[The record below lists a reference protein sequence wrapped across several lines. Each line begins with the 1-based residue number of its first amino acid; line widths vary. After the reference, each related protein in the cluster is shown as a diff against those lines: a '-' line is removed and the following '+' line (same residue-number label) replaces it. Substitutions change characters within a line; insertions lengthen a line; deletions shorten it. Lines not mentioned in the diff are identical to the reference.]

1 MGARIAALF
10 ASVGVPVYLLDITEE
25 LARAAI
31 ARTQAGDL
39 VTAGSFADGIPLLR
53 GYDWVL
59 EAVVEELE
67 AKREL
72 WRRVSPC
79 ISPDA
84 IASTNTSGL
93 SIAAIANGMAPEFQ
107 RQFLGVH
114 FFNPPANLHLVEI
127 VRSPQTRPDIAAA
140 AIRFVSER
148 LAKGVIEARDTPNFI
163 ANRIGAF
170 FSASAQSLAIEG
182 NWTIE
187 EVDHMTGPLIGMP
200 RTGTYRLMD
209 VIGLDVWARV
219 LESLELPLQPYY
231 REMLCRGWLG
241 VKTGGGF
248 YRKSP
253 ANRIEALDLQ
263 TLQYRP
269 AAIAPLQSDSL
280 PPLPKRLHSLL
291 RDPDPTA
298 AFLNPLL
305 SRLIAYAHE
314 VAPLIANSPSDIDL
328 AMRWGY
334 GWSLGPFEIEAAI
347 R

>member
-1 MGARIAALF
+1 ML
-10 ASVGVPVYLLDITEE
+10 P
-25 LARAAI
+25 
-31 ARTQAGDL
+31 
-39 VTAGSFADGIPLLR
+39 
-53 GYDWVL
+53 
-59 EAVVEELE
+59 
-67 AKREL
+67 
-72 WRRVSPC
+72 PC
-79 ISPDA
+79 ILPGT

-93 SIAAIANGMAPEFQ
+93 SIAAISDGMTPQFQ

-114 FFNPPANLHLVEI
+114 FFNPPAVLHLVEV
-127 VRSPQTRPDIAAA
+127 VRSPQTSPDIAAA
-140 AIRFVSER
+140 ATRFVSER

-170 FSASAQSLAIEG
+170 FSACAQSLAVEG

-187 EVDHMTGPLIGMP
+187 EVDRMTGPLIGMP
-200 RTGTYRLMD
+200 RSGTYRLMD

-219 LESLELPLQPYY
+219 LESLELPLQPYF

-253 ANRIEALDLQ
+253 ANRIEALDLS

-269 AAIAPLQSDSL
+269 AVIATLESGAL

-291 RDPDPTA
+291 RENDATA
-298 AFLNPLL
+298 AFLGPLF

-314 VAPLIANSPSDIDL
+314 VTPLIANSPSDIDL

-347 R
+347 K

>member
-39 VTAGSFADGIPLLR
+39 VSAGSFADGIPLLR

-127 VRSPQTRPDIAAA
+127 VRSPQTRPNIAAA

-187 EVDHMTGPLIGMP
+187 EVDHMTGPVNRHAPYGYLSVDGRNRSRRLGP
-200 RTGTYRLMD
+200 RPG
-209 VIGLDVWARV
+209 ISGA
-219 LESLELPLQPYY
+219 S
-231 REMLCRGWLG
+231 
-241 VKTGGGF
+241 F
-248 YRKSP
+248 
-253 ANRIEALDLQ
+253 
-263 TLQYRP
+263 
-269 AAIAPLQSDSL
+269 AA
-280 PPLPKRLHSLL
+280 
-291 RDPDPTA
+291 
-298 AFLNPLL
+298 LL
-305 SRLIAYAHE
+305 SRDALPRLAGREDRRWILSKK
-314 VAPLIANSPSDIDL
+314 VPPTGSRRWISKRCNTAPPPSPPYNPIPSRPCPSVST
-328 AMRWGY
+328 AC
-334 GWSLGPFEIEAAI
+334 FAI
-347 R
+347 PIPPPLS